1 MRTRSMKVI
10 DMAVHEVATIT
21 ADKSICDCAKTDAP

>member
-21 ADKSICDCAKTDAP
+21 DLRLCKADAP